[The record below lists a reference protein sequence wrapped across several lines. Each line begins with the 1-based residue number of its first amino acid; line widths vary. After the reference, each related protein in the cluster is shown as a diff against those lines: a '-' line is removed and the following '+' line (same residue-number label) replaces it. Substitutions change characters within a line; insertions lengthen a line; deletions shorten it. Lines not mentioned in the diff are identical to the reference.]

1 MRFNCKPLITAML
14 ALLLAAGLPAYHG
27 LADDQPESGMGA
39 TPRLAPVTPGV
50 DLSVKAALEA
60 SEAESL
66 ADDSKA
72 PEEAV
77 IVSPFPGQAS
87 IIPSISTVSHFC
99 KRPGSLAYMTSDGC
113 RAALSRFSQ
122 YYGKHLYYE
131 TMQDCLDF
139 LQSQRVKRHVIVEE
153 HQAWCDQTFN
163 NLHDRKGCYDA
174 APVFLG
180 SLTET
185 GFCRKARPLPVRPK
199 DSEAPY
205 IYDYKEPGQKID
217 TPKTGAMPS
226 GKSSGNRGTAVKP
239 AQGKTATSGVA
250 PLGDKPRTA
259 QSAPKAGAAAGAGP
273 DSASTVPGAS
283 SGITQSGS
291 AGTSGTTA
299 GASGATAGAVPG
311 ADTAPATSGA
321 AVVPAAQGL
330 PATSGPA
337 AEAPGIAGQPSG
349 GSMPQGGTN
358 SPVGAPV
365 AAPVQPIAPATE
377 VPATGGSVSS
387 PAPAVNAPGAV
398 PAGQTGVTDGF
409 LAPAGA
415 APAQGLPGSISAL
428 PPPMGVL
435 PVPPG
440 EPVIGTRVQAE
451 PLPPVPSIGRIAPE
465 LMPGVPPDKAVS
477 DATLPA
483 PDALPVTQPPRS
495 TVPALDAFG
504 EVIPNFVP
512 PPPPDPLA
520 NPTQALPVGRAPAG
534 QSSSRN

>member
-14 ALLLAAGLPAYHG
+14 AFLLAAGLPAYHG
-27 LADDQPESGMGA
+27 LADDQPPSGMGA

-50 DLSVKAALEA
+50 DLPGKAALEA
-60 SEAESL
+60 SESESL
-66 ADDSKA
+66 VDDSKA
-72 PEEAV
+72 PKEEV

-87 IIPSISTVSHFC
+87 IIPSISAVSHFC

-122 YYGKHLYYE
+122 YYGRHIYYE

-139 LQSQRVKRHVIVEE
+139 LQSQRVKRHFIVEE

-185 GFCRKARPLPVRPK
+185 GFCRKVQPLPVKPK

-226 GKSSGNRGTAVKP
+226 GKSSGNRGAAVKPAASKP
-239 AQGKTATSGVA
+239 AQGKTAASGAA

-259 QSAPKAGAAAGAGP
+259 QGAPKAAATAGAGP
-273 DSASTVPGAS
+273 SSASTASGAV
-283 SGITQSGS
+283 SGIAPSGS
-291 AGTSGTTA
+291 AGASGTAA
-299 GASGATAGAVPG
+299 GAAPG
-311 ADTAPATSGA
+311 PATAPAISGA
-321 AVVPAAQGL
+321 VAAPAAQGL

-337 AEAPGIAGQPSG
+337 AKASA
-349 GSMPQGGTN
+349 GSMPQGGIN
-358 SPVGAPV
+358 LPAGAPA
-365 AAPVQPIAPATE
+365 AAPDQPIAPATE
-377 VPATGGSVSS
+377 AQPAPAAGGSASA

-398 PAGQTGVTDGF
+398 SADQTGVVADGVI
-409 LAPAGA
+409 APAGV
-415 APAQGLPGSISAL
+415 APAQGLPGSISVP
-428 PPPMGVL
+428 PPPMSIL
-435 PVPPG
+435 SVPPG
-440 EPVIGTRVQAE
+440 EEPVIGTRVQAE
-451 PLPPVPSIGRIAPE
+451 PLPPVPSIGRVAPE

-477 DATLPA
+477 DATLPP
-483 PDALPVTQPPRS
+483 PDALPVTPPPRN

-504 EVIPNFVP
+504 EIIPNFVP
-512 PPPPDPLA
+512 PPQPDPLA

-534 QSSSRN
+534 QASSSN